1 MHRLLLLCA
10 TGLMVTLGTRGQPA
24 FVQEGNASY
33 YGSGFHG
40 KRTASGE
47 VFSKNKLTAA
57 HPTLEFGTLVKVT
70 NLTNGKSVVVRINDR
85 GPFSKNRII
94 DLSEAAAKRLDMVDA
109 GTAMV
114 RVETVTQQPTDT
126 TTKAT
131 PSGEGYEFF
140 DVEVTPAKHTG
151 WAVQIGSFGEA
162 ANFIRLADHVKQRY
176 NQHLLV
182 QVVTVKERQVY
193 RVLVGELPT
202 EEKAKE
208 LLLALKREYP
218 DAFITKLN

>member
-10 TGLMVTLGTRGQPA
+10 AGFLVTLGTRGQPA

-33 YGSGFHG
+33 YGSDFHG
-40 KRTASGE
+40 KRTANGE

-57 HPTLEFGTLVKVT
+57 HPSLEFGTLVRVT
-70 NLTNGKSVVVRINDR
+70 NLANGKSVVVRINDR

-94 DLSEAAAKRLDMVDA
+94 DLSEAAAKKLDMVGA
-109 GTAMV
+109 GTAKV
-114 RVETVTQQPTDT
+114 RLETVTQQPTDT
-126 TTKAT
+126 ATKAT

-182 QVVTVKERQVY
+182 QVATVQERQVY

-202 EEKAKE
+202 EEKARE

-218 DAFITKLN
+218 DAFVTKLN